1 MTLGKSKGTLSFT
14 QGLHPVYHQRKQH
27 WALLPFVAGVI
38 IGLAVS
44 TILLI
49 RPYSKSVTNNVY
61 INLGQQR
68 HTFGLDPRFAEF
80 DRLLEQL
87 HPYSEMI
94 HRLSEEVKVMD
105 PVFYAVIVPDGQ
117 SLDNLKAIRNS
128 WAKDVPEADIGFFVP
143 FDDTA
148 RTNFEFAN
156 NENTNGIEAE
166 SYKSNGIIKLSKSE
180 LLEIQTLKFL
190 CDHKLNDTKWFF
202 ISYDNVYVKT
212 HLLEKFLLSMET
224 SQSELGYLG
233 KPIKREPI
241 GRVCMPGPGSVL
253 SYSILSEL
261 CPKLDAC
268 VKLQDHLE
276 TECVLGECV
285 RKQLPSVQCA
295 KEGNPLELFLKFE
308 KGKRGSIVDPRN
320 KRVLENALTVYPI
333 ADPKL
338 MYNVHQFVVSKR
350 LNTSQHEIQELK
362 MTVDRMAEHLPQT
375 DIKTFHGKENN
386 DVINS
391 EDDIA
396 AWKLINHNMLMSC
409 VENNPASKIQ
419 TLWKNE
425 LDVLSSIAMEY
436 LNARE
441 EDTYSFK
448 RMVNVYWR
456 VNPLLGTEYILD
468 FEVKLA
474 GTESDYN
481 APSKSIRATLTRLYN
496 EPEGNP
502 ILPEAETS
510 RHVCIGVLVTSELV
524 EKFQRFISMLEKV
537 LEENQ
542 RFDLIVVEMRT
553 TTEKQNLHKS
563 NSLKSI
569 VSSYENKYPK
579 ANFKVINSPNIL
591 SRSHGISLLVRE
603 LRPND
608 LVFISDLDL
617 EFDTSFLDRCR
628 NYPFQGRQVFFP
640 IPFSKMDPSL
650 VASMN
655 HTMLENTITQHS
667 GHWSVNSYSTACIYA
682 VDILSNVQQDDF
694 KGIPNEINMA
704 EVYSTLVKKG
714 YEVVRGVDKGLK
726 RLHSS
731 ERVCDLDFY
740 GEQHDPCS
748 SPQGRYEMLYL
759 KTQLSVLLLD
769 HEGEH
774 AHKKY

>member
-1 MTLGKSKGTLSFT
+1 M
-14 QGLHPVYHQRKQH
+14 
-27 WALLPFVAGVI
+27 LPFVAGVI

-44 TILLI
+44 TLLLI
-49 RPYSKSVTNNVY
+49 RPYTESRSVTNNVY

-68 HTFGLDPRFAEF
+68 HKFGLDPRFAEF

-87 HPYSEMI
+87 HPYGETI
-94 HRLSEEVKVMD
+94 HKLSEEVKIMD
-105 PVFYAVIVPDGQ
+105 PVFYAVVVTDGQ
-117 SLDNLKAIRNS
+117 SLDNLKAIRNT
-128 WAKDVPEADIGFFVP
+128 WAKDIPEADVGFFVP
-143 FDDTA
+143 FENTA
-148 RTNFEFAN
+148 PMNFEFAN
-156 NENTNGIEAE
+156 KENTNGVEGE
-166 SYKSNGIIKLSKSE
+166 LYKDNSIIKLSKSE

-190 CDHKLNDTKWFF
+190 CDHKLNNTKWFF

-212 HLLEKFLLSMET
+212 HVLEKFLLSMET
-224 SQSELGYLG
+224 SQSELSYLG

-253 SYSILSEL
+253 SYSMLSEL
-261 CPKLDAC
+261 CPKLDTC
-268 VKLQDHLE
+268 LKLQDHLE

-285 RKQLPSVQCA
+285 RKQLPSVQCV
-295 KEGNPLELFLKFE
+295 KEGTPHELFLKFE

-320 KRVLENALTVYPI
+320 KKPLENSLTVYPI
-333 ADPKL
+333 TDPKL
-338 MYNVHQFVVSKR
+338 MYNVHQLVTSKR
-350 LNTSQHEIQELK
+350 LNNSQHEIQELK
-362 MTVDRMAEHLPQT
+362 MTVDRMSERLPQT
-375 DIKTFHGKENN
+375 DIKSYHDKESN
-386 DVINS
+386 DVISS
-391 EDDIA
+391 EDDVA

-425 LDVLSSIAMEY
+425 LDILSSKAMEY
-436 LNARE
+436 LNSRE

-468 FEVKLA
+468 FEVKLK

-481 APSKSIRATLTRLYN
+481 APSKSFRTTLTRLYN

-502 ILPEAETS
+502 ILPGADTS
-510 RHVCIGVLVTSELV
+510 RHVCIGVLVTSDLV
-524 EKFQRFISMLEKV
+524 EKFQGFMSMLEKV

-542 RFDLIVVEMRT
+542 RFDLIVVEMRS
-553 TTEKQNLHKS
+553 TTETHHRS
-563 NSLKSI
+563 NSLMSPKSI
-569 VSSYENKYPK
+569 VSLYENKYPK
-579 ANFKVINSPNIL
+579 ASFKVIDSPNIL

-617 EFDTSFLDRCR
+617 EFDTSFLARCR
-628 NYPFQGRQVFFP
+628 NYPLQGRQVFFP

-655 HTMLENTITQHS
+655 HTMLQNTITQHS
-667 GHWSVNSYSTACIYA
+667 GHWLVNSYSTTCIYA

-704 EVYSTLVKKG
+704 EVYSMLVKKG
-714 YEVVRGVDKGLK
+714 YEVIRGADKGLK

-731 ERVCDLDFY
+731 ERVCELDFY
-740 GEQHDPCS
+740 GEQQEPCS
-748 SPQGRYEMLYL
+748 SPQGTYEKLYL